1 MDEDKEK
8 PMSHREINEED
19 IKLTL
24 FTQPPSSP
32 LPVVSH
38 HHHLHQQQDNS
49 HIINTILPSRIP
61 PARPKSRVMRRTKG
75 RDKMKNTPIVP
86 PYEWATNQRAN
97 IHTLDYLLSRN
108 MKRISGD
115 VQCKKC
121 SIVCNIEFDLE
132 AKFMEISQYIAV
144 HKESLR
150 DRAPEHWMNS
160 KLPSCGSCSQAN
172 SLKPLLNQKKKEI
185 NWLFLFLG
193 QMIGCC
199 SLAQLKYYCKYTDNH
214 RTGAKD
220 RLVFL
225 AYLGICHQLQPADP
239 TFRLGL

>member
-1 MDEDKEK
+1 MDEDKQK

-32 LPVVSH
+32 LPVSH
-38 HHHLHQQQDNS
+38 HHHHQHQD
-49 HIINTILPSRIP
+49 IIDILPSRIP
-61 PARPKSRVMRRTKG
+61 PARPKSRVMRRTIG

-108 MKRISGD
+108 MKRILGD

-121 SIVCNIEFDLE
+121 SNVFNIEFDLE

-172 SLKPLLNQKKKEI
+172 SLKPLLNQR
-185 NWLFLFLG
+185 NQLAFFVSNDWLLESG
-193 QMIGCC
+193 TT
-199 SLAQLKYYCKYTDNH
+199 QLNGSKVCMS
-214 RTGAKD
+214 A
-220 RLVFL
+220 
-225 AYLGICHQLQPADP
+225 
-239 TFRLGL
+239 

>member
-1 MDEDKEK
+1 
-8 PMSHREINEED
+8 
-19 IKLTL
+19 
-24 FTQPPSSP
+24 
-32 LPVVSH
+32 
-38 HHHLHQQQDNS
+38 
-49 HIINTILPSRIP
+49 
-61 PARPKSRVMRRTKG
+61 MRRTKG

-86 PYEWATNQRAN
+86 PYVWETNQRAN

-108 MKRISGD
+108 IKHISGD
-115 VQCKKC
+115 LQCKKC
-121 SIVCNIEFDLE
+121 SNVFNIEFDLE
-132 AKFMEISQYIAV
+132 AKFMEISQYIVV

-172 SLKPLLNQKKKEI
+172 R
-185 NWLFLFLG
+185 
-193 QMIGCC
+193 QMIGC
-199 SLAQLKYYCKYTDNH
+199 SSVARLKYYCKYMENH

-239 TFRLGL
+239 TFRLDL